1 MKKSK
6 IIIICLILLSIVL
19 TCFSFGFL
27 EDIIP
32 IHFDIN
38 GNPDMQGSKYFML
51 IFPLVNAIIGISI
64 ILTEKYAKVSDNYK
78 KYLFLT
84 GIFMEFIFTILN
96 IVFMVYVL
104 MYAEDVEGFDI
115 SKIMMVIFGLMFI
128 IMGNFMPKIEKNR
141 TLGIKTKW
149 SMYNETTWQKTHRF
163 TGYVGV
169 IVGILVLIL
178 GIFFKEKVNFIILM
192 SLILLFG
199 VTTTIQSYYYYKKE
213 ITKEQLNN

>member
-38 GNPDMQGSKYFML
+38 GNPDIQGSKYFML